1 MSRGGRVRRAARSL
15 AFVVGLGVV
24 LGLAPRAARAADAA
38 GSGRVRVVRLEGP
51 VSPVSARALE
61 RAIDR
66 AEASGDRALVIEV
79 DTPGGLETSMR
90 DMVKRMLA
98 SRVPVITWVTPGG
111 ARAASAGVF
120 VVMAGDVAAMS
131 PGTNIGAATPINM
144 QGPMDS
150 TLARKATNDAA
161 AFARTVAAQRGR
173 NAVWAEEAVRH
184 AVAASDSEAV
194 ALHVVDLE
202 ASTLAEL
209 LALADG
215 RTWRRGDVRQTLH
228 TKGLPVDRMEPGFG
242 ERLLGLI
249 ADPNVAYILLML
261 GFYGLLF
268 ELQSPGAILP
278 GVVGGI
284 CIILAFLAFSTLSVN
299 YAGVALIALAILF
312 FLAEIKVASH
322 GMLAA
327 GGVLS
332 LLLGSV
338 ILFEGGGGGPR
349 LSWAVIAGA
358 TLSTTAFF
366 LVIIGAGLRAQARP
380 VTTGTGAL
388 VGRTAL
394 VTEAQP
400 PGVRVRVGGEYWN
413 AVSSIPLAPGMEVEI
428 TGVDGLKLLVRP
440 LAKEA

>member
-1 MSRGGRVRRAARSL
+1 
-15 AFVVGLGVV
+15 
-24 LGLAPRAARAADAA
+24 
-38 GSGRVRVVRLEGP
+38 
-51 VSPVSARALE
+51 
-61 RAIDR
+61 
-66 AEASGDRALVIEV
+66 
-79 DTPGGLETSMR
+79 
-90 DMVKRMLA
+90 
-98 SRVPVITWVTPGG
+98 
-111 ARAASAGVF
+111 
-120 VVMAGDVAAMS
+120 AMS

-194 ALHVVDLE
+194 ALHVVDFE

-242 ERLLGLI
+242 ERLLGL
-249 ADPNVAYILLML
+249 
-261 GFYGLLF
+261 
-268 ELQSPGAILP
+268 
-278 GVVGGI
+278 
-284 CIILAFLAFSTLSVN
+284 
-299 YAGVALIALAILF
+299 
-312 FLAEIKVASH
+312 
-322 GMLAA
+322 LAA

-332 LLLGSV
+332 RLLGSV

-400 PGVRVRVGGEYWN
+400 PGVRV
-413 AVSSIPLAPGMEVEI
+413 
-428 TGVDGLKLLVRP
+428 
-440 LAKEA
+440 